1 MKIGDKV
8 VMNDKYKVSDKNKGK
23 VFVVRSNP
31 WNVSGAQ
38 CVLLEGYSGGYAVDG
53 LTVIECYK
61 LGKYPCHICDGDY
74 CNGLLNR

>member
-31 WNVSGAQ
+31 WNVS
-38 CVLLEGYSGGYAVDG
+38 
-53 LTVIECYK
+53 
-61 LGKYPCHICDGDY
+61 
-74 CNGLLNR
+74 